1 MALSDVLTIV
11 GVLTATIA
19 AVVMAA
25 LIGWNE
31 RSASLADRRRRAPR

>member
-19 AVVMAA
+19 AVVMGV

-31 RSASLADRRRRAPR
+31 RNASLPDRRRRRPR

>member
-1 MALSDVLTIV
+1 MALSDVLTIA
-11 GVLTATIA
+11 GVVTATIA
-19 AVVMAA
+19 AVVITA

>member
-31 RSASLADRRRRAPR
+31 RSARI

>member
-19 AVVMAA
+19 AVVMGA

-31 RSASLADRRRRAPR
+31 RSASLPDRRRRRPR